1 MGPVRT
7 MTSIRLISLPAG
19 GSGRQDRHRS
29 RPAFSDQHDRRHALD
44 RRRKTPVLGQPEAM
58 LLGAKPGKP
67 PVREPAGRDD
77 PIVPGRAQPS
87 TDAARNLVA
96 REPTFRDP
104 IIFFAEP
111 IIFHACSW

>member
-1 MGPVRT
+1 MGPVRM
-7 MTSIRLISLPAG
+7 MTAIRLISLPAG

-67 PVREPAGRDD
+67 PVGSPPVAMTRSYPAERSHRPTPPGISSRENRRSATR
-77 PIVPGRAQPS
+77 S
-87 TDAARNLVA
+87 F
-96 REPTFRDP
+96 FR
-104 IIFFAEP
+104 
-111 IIFHACSW
+111 